1 MAIDKSNMYD
11 VLKNFPEQVK
21 HAVEIGQKF
30 DGFPNKPKSSK
41 FVILGMGGSA
51 IGGDLLAS
59 YLCNLKSVPGLDIST
74 SRNYT
79 LPKFVDEKTNIIVSS
94 YSGDTE
100 ETVSAF
106 NQAIWLSK
114 NIIGITTGGKIR
126 QISSENNVSIVSIPA
141 GYQPRCAVGYSF
153 FPMLIALL
161 KTGLIGQEKMNDISY
176 EIEMTQN
183 TIDVKAKQYSE
194 LKDTNLAIQ
203 IAKKIQGSIPVIY
216 SASDGFESVNT
227 RWVRQIQENAKQ
239 LVFNG
244 LLPEMNHNE
253 INSFS
258 NPDILPKKISLIY
271 IKDEADNPRT
281 KIRFN
286 ALKEIIGKQVKQ
298 IIEIQSTEQNALSR
312 MFDLLY
318 LGDWVSYYLAILNE
332 IDPTPIPLITKLKDY
347 LSQF

>member
-1 MAIDKSNMYD
+1 
-11 VLKNFPEQVK
+11 
-21 HAVEIGQKF
+21 
-30 DGFPNKPKSSK
+30 
-41 FVILGMGGSA
+41 
-51 IGGDLLAS
+51 
-59 YLCNLKSVPGLDIST
+59 
-74 SRNYT
+74 
-79 LPKFVDEKTNIIVSS
+79 
-94 YSGDTE
+94 
-100 ETVSAF
+100 
-106 NQAIWLSK
+106 
-114 NIIGITTGGKIR
+114 
-126 QISSENNVSIVSIPA
+126 
-141 GYQPRCAVGYSF
+141 
-153 FPMLIALL
+153 
-161 KTGLIGQEKMNDISY
+161 MNDISY